1 MPESY
6 AHIHKTLT
14 RAIKLDL
21 NIWRDTLCS
30 WIGRLNVVKI
40 SVLYKINY
48 RFNEILIKV
57 AAPGCEL
64 ATAVG
69 TPTTL
74 MRTASV
80 HPQHWRG
87 PPRM

>member
-30 WIGRLNVVKI
+30 WIGRLRVVKI
-40 SVLYKINY
+40 SVLSKINC

-57 AAPGCEL
+57 PAPGCEL
-64 ATAVG
+64 VTAVG

-74 MRTASV
+74 RPASV
-80 HPQHWRG
+80 HPQYWRG